1 MDRFQT
7 LDISGWEAAIYGMRA
22 PLKSYSKFDSETLC
36 KIKNDSVFQGFSFG
50 DKDYQL
56 ASKLVKAGPEHRKWM
71 RQIQVWVKISMP
83 LYWWSEFDT
92 YKIGTSANSESTMHT
107 LAKRNL
113 VWEDFD
119 TEYMD
124 EIGKEVQVAALR
136 RINQALVRYNITVD
150 EIKKLKEELAN
161 PFSSDTDNFDI
172 DEIESK
178 IAILEIEKQK
188 EFISLKSLV
197 TTSFIQTRYVN
208 LNYEVLH
215 NMYHQRKNH
224 RLPQWSKDF
233 VSWVETLPYSEFITE
248 KFDN

>member
-1 MDRFQT
+1 MVIIRRQVTMDRFQT

-150 EIKKLKEELAN
+150 EI
-161 PFSSDTDNFDI
+161 
-172 DEIESK
+172 ESK

-224 RLPQWSKDF
+224 RLPQWSHDF
-233 VSWVETLPYSEFITE
+233 VSWVEELPHSEFITE